1 VALARTAGTCVGDW
15 FAETKSLHVGL
26 PLSTLLT
33 GMMFVA
39 ILTFWRSAQRDARA
53 AA

>member
-1 VALARTAGTCVGDW
+1 
-15 FAETKSLHVGL
+15 
-26 PLSTLLT
+26 LLT